1 MPGARAAAIAILGV
15 VSIVAIVALVILA
28 IFVLLFVGGLAAA
41 RRRARETEGRLQ
53 LKIAAADRA
62 LEAARAADRGWDR
75 VLLDEAARK
84 AIEMERPGFK
94 YDSLHLVLVEDRPG
108 IDQDRAQMRAAGA
121 DGELNLLLVRRG
133 DEAWAAE
140 SVA

>member
-1 MPGARAAAIAILGV
+1 MRGARAAAIAILGA

-41 RRRARETEGRLQ
+41 RRRARETEGGLQ

-75 VLLDEAARK
+75 VLLDEAARR

-94 YDSLHLVLVEDRPG
+94 YDSLHLVLVDDRPG
-108 IDQDRAQMRAAGA
+108 IDHDRAQMRAAGA
-121 DGELNLLLVRRG
+121 DGELTLLLVRRG
-133 DEAWAAE
+133 DDAWAAE